1 MLTLGLL
8 FCPDYTQN
16 LSMKGF
22 LHDADSLDVDRA
34 KGDNCLPSL
43 FLYVV
48 IMTTSS
54 LCHFSPIS
62 HAQERGTTELYE
74 KTVGCG
80 L

>member
-22 LHDADSLDVDRA
+22 LHDADSLEVDRA

-43 FLYVV
+43 FPLLHYHDEV
-48 IMTTSS
+48 I
-54 LCHFSPIS
+54 
-62 HAQERGTTELYE
+62 
-74 KTVGCG
+74 TVPFLSYITCPGEG
-80 L
+80 HDRTL